1 MTPKQAVPDAV
12 APILA
17 AVMQQHPA
25 ASPETLTRLAVA
37 ELRALGWHITP
48 GPTRRPCPGSGTPVI
63 TTARPEHP

>member
-1 MTPKQAVPDAV
+1 MTPTQAVPDAV

-25 ASPETLTRLAVA
+25 ASPETLARLAVA

-48 GPTRRPCPGSGTPVI
+48 GPTRRPCPGAAPTLETP
-63 TTARPEHP
+63 